1 MNKIFLYN
9 IILIMFCFLFYSP
22 RCESSANFIR
32 IITSEKIDNMFNQ
45 ISIDTMSTEQLIGL
59 GIKKTPMIVLRN
71 QNNETIGVHEGSAA
85 FDWLNNLVQ
94 FRRQNM
100 SKIVEQNRRKLIEAN
115 NASQNNKDI
124 INGNSNELSGISD
137 NYSYINIDYVPS
149 KSFMPFGFDDNFKIL
164 TFNDNQ
170 GKINDRDMKSKM
182 SEYNSLRQTTD
193 NDIKTNV
200 TQQLKNNLLNNI
212 QNQSINM

>member
-1 MNKIFLYN
+1 MNKLFLYN
-9 IILIMFCFLFYSP
+9 IILLMYCFLFYSP

-71 QNNETIGVHEGSAA
+71 QNNETIGVHEGSVA
-85 FDWLNNLVQ
+85 FEWLNNLIQ

-100 SKIVEQNRRKLIEAN
+100 AKIVEQNRKKLIQAN
-115 NASQNNKDI
+115 NATQNNEM
-124 INGNSNELSGISD
+124 INGTSNELNGISD

-149 KSFMPFGFDDNFKIL
+149 KSFMPFGQDENFKIL
-164 TFNDNQ
+164 TFKDNQ
-170 GKINDRDMKSKM
+170 GKIIDRDMKSKI
-182 SEYNSLRQTTD
+182 SEYNALRQNTD
-193 NDIKTNV
+193 TEIKTNI
-200 TQQLKNNLLNNI
+200 TNQLKNNLLNNM
-212 QNQSINM
+212 QNNTF